1 MCFHTCEFCCR
12 IRTSDTSGN
21 AHSCVSWSVLV
32 KLQWHSSGS
41 GYCPPAVDMGATG
54 AVIVR
59 NPGMMNGSCLIISHD
74 LNKDLE
80 EPQIS
85 MKTIALLLLAA
96 SAISILGSTGVA
108 FAQDGASSGDSMKL
122 LGAGLAFGI
131 AAGGAGIGLGQ
142 VGAAGLAVISE
153 NPALQ
158 SKVFIFV
165 GMVESI
171 AIYGIVMMFII
182 LGQ

>member
-1 MCFHTCEFCCR
+1 M
-12 IRTSDTSGN
+12 
-21 AHSCVSWSVLV
+21 
-32 KLQWHSSGS
+32 
-41 GYCPPAVDMGATG
+41 
-54 AVIVR
+54 
-59 NPGMMNGSCLIISHD
+59 
-74 LNKDLE
+74 LE
-80 EPQIS
+80 GKS
-85 MKTIALLLLAA
+85 YMKTIYAVLLAVVVA
-96 SAISILGSTGVA
+96 MSAGMAGTA
-108 FAQDGASSGDSMKL
+108 YAQEDAMSSDSFKI
-122 LGAGLAFGI
+122 LGAGLAFGL
-131 AAGGAGIGLGQ
+131 AAYGAGIGLGQ

>member
-1 MCFHTCEFCCR
+1 MK
-12 IRTSDTSGN
+12 RTMFLVAALATLSLASFAGSAYAQGSSD
-21 AHSCVSWSVLV
+21 
-32 KLQWHSSGS
+32 
-41 GYCPPAVDMGATG
+41 
-54 AVIVR
+54 
-59 NPGMMNGSCLIISHD
+59 
-74 LNKDLE
+74 E
-80 EPQIS
+80 
-85 MKTIALLLLAA
+85 AA
-96 SAISILGSTGVA
+96 G
-108 FAQDGASSGDSMKL
+108 FKY

-131 AAGGAGIGLGQ
+131 AAFGAGIGLGQ

>member
-1 MCFHTCEFCCR
+1 MK
-12 IRTSDTSGN
+12 S
-21 AHSCVSWSVLV
+21 
-32 KLQWHSSGS
+32 
-41 GYCPPAVDMGATG
+41 
-54 AVIVR
+54 IV
-59 NPGMMNGSCLIISHD
+59 
-74 LNKDLE
+74 
-80 EPQIS
+80 
-85 MKTIALLLLAA
+85 LLLLATIAISATGLTGLAYAEEA
-96 SAISILGSTGVA
+96 SAAGSA
-108 FAQDGASSGDSMKL
+108 DSMKL
-122 LGAGLAFGI
+122 LGAGLAFGL
-131 AAGGAGIGLGQ
+131 AAAGAGIGLGQ

>member
-1 MCFHTCEFCCR
+1 
-12 IRTSDTSGN
+12 
-21 AHSCVSWSVLV
+21 
-32 KLQWHSSGS
+32 
-41 GYCPPAVDMGATG
+41 
-54 AVIVR
+54 
-59 NPGMMNGSCLIISHD
+59 
-74 LNKDLE
+74 
-80 EPQIS
+80 
-85 MKTIALLLLAA
+85 MKTIVMLLLAA
-96 SAISILGSTGVA
+96 SVISILGSTGIA
-108 FAQDGASSGDSMKL
+108 YAQEDSASSDDSMKL

>member
-1 MCFHTCEFCCR
+1 MKP
-12 IRTSDTSGN
+12 I
-21 AHSCVSWSVLV
+21 VL
-32 KLQWHSSGS
+32 
-41 GYCPPAVDMGATG
+41 
-54 AVIVR
+54 
-59 NPGMMNGSCLIISHD
+59 
-74 LNKDLE
+74 
-80 EPQIS
+80 
-85 MKTIALLLLAA
+85 ALLTTLVI
-96 SAISILGSTGVA
+96 SAIGVVGTA
-108 FAQDGASSGDSMKL
+108 YAQADAADDAAGMKL

-142 VGAAGLAVISE
+142 VGAAGLAAISE
-153 NPALQ
+153 NPSMQ

>member
-1 MCFHTCEFCCR
+1 MK
-12 IRTSDTSGN
+12 S
-21 AHSCVSWSVLV
+21 
-32 KLQWHSSGS
+32 
-41 GYCPPAVDMGATG
+41 
-54 AVIVR
+54 IV
-59 NPGMMNGSCLIISHD
+59 
-74 LNKDLE
+74 
-80 EPQIS
+80 
-85 MKTIALLLLAA
+85 LLLLATI
-96 SAISILGSTGVA
+96 AISATGLTGIA
-108 FAQDGASSGDSMKL
+108 YAQETIEVNNQSSMKL
-122 LGAGLAFGI
+122 LGAGLAFGL
-131 AAGGAGIGLGQ
+131 AAAGAGIGLGQ

>member
-1 MCFHTCEFCCR
+1 
-12 IRTSDTSGN
+12 
-21 AHSCVSWSVLV
+21 
-32 KLQWHSSGS
+32 
-41 GYCPPAVDMGATG
+41 
-54 AVIVR
+54 
-59 NPGMMNGSCLIISHD
+59 
-74 LNKDLE
+74 
-80 EPQIS
+80 
-85 MKTIALLLLAA
+85 MKTIVMLLLVAA
-96 SAISILGSTGVA
+96 AISFAGSTGVA
-108 FAQDGASSGDSMKL
+108 FAAEDSAAGSADSMKL

>member
-1 MCFHTCEFCCR
+1 MSMKPIVFLLLVT
-12 IRTSDTSGN
+12 IVISASGIVGL
-21 AHSCVSWSVLV
+21 AYAAEGDVA
-32 KLQWHSSGS
+32 SGS
-41 GYCPPAVDMGATG
+41 
-54 AVIVR
+54 
-59 NPGMMNGSCLIISHD
+59 S
-74 LNKDLE
+74 
-80 EPQIS
+80 
-85 MKTIALLLLAA
+85 
-96 SAISILGSTGVA
+96 
-108 FAQDGASSGDSMKL
+108 DSLKI
-122 LGAGLAFGI
+122 LGAGLAFGL
-131 AAGGAGIGLGQ
+131 AAFGAGIGLGQ

>member
-1 MCFHTCEFCCR
+1 
-12 IRTSDTSGN
+12 
-21 AHSCVSWSVLV
+21 
-32 KLQWHSSGS
+32 
-41 GYCPPAVDMGATG
+41 
-54 AVIVR
+54 
-59 NPGMMNGSCLIISHD
+59 
-74 LNKDLE
+74 
-80 EPQIS
+80 
-85 MKTIALLLLAA
+85 MKTIVLLLLAA
-96 SAISILGSTGVA
+96 SAISLLGSTGVA
-108 FAQDGASSGDSMKL
+108 FAQGDASSNSDSMKL

>member
-1 MCFHTCEFCCR
+1 MK
-12 IRTSDTSGN
+12 S
-21 AHSCVSWSVLV
+21 
-32 KLQWHSSGS
+32 
-41 GYCPPAVDMGATG
+41 
-54 AVIVR
+54 IV
-59 NPGMMNGSCLIISHD
+59 M
-74 LNKDLE
+74 
-80 EPQIS
+80 
-85 MKTIALLLLAA
+85 LLLAA

-108 FAQDGASSGDSMKL
+108 FAAEEGASSGDSMKL

>member
-1 MCFHTCEFCCR
+1 MKP
-12 IRTSDTSGN
+12 I
-21 AHSCVSWSVLV
+21 VL
-32 KLQWHSSGS
+32 LLSL
-41 GYCPPAVDMGATG
+41 AA
-54 AVIVR
+54 
-59 NPGMMNGSCLIISHD
+59 
-74 LNKDLE
+74 
-80 EPQIS
+80 
-85 MKTIALLLLAA
+85 IALMSVGLTDVAYAA
-96 SAISILGSTGVA
+96 EE
-108 FAQDGASSGDSMKL
+108 
-122 LGAGLAFGI
+122 GAGISDGSKLIGAGIAFGV
-131 AAGGAGIGLGQ
+131 AAGGAGVGLGQ

>member
-1 MCFHTCEFCCR
+1 MEIKVVQQMKPIVFLL
-12 IRTSDTSGN
+12 
-21 AHSCVSWSVLV
+21 SV
-32 KLQWHSSGS
+32 
-41 GYCPPAVDMGATG
+41 A
-54 AVIVR
+54 
-59 NPGMMNGSCLIISHD
+59 
-74 LNKDLE
+74 
-80 EPQIS
+80 
-85 MKTIALLLLAA
+85 
-96 SAISILGSTGVA
+96 AISLVA
-108 FAQDGASSGDSMKL
+108 AGLTDLAYAQEK
-122 LGAGLAFGI
+122 GAGGMSDGSKLIGAGIAFGV
-131 AAGGAGIGLGQ
+131 AAGGAGVGLGQ